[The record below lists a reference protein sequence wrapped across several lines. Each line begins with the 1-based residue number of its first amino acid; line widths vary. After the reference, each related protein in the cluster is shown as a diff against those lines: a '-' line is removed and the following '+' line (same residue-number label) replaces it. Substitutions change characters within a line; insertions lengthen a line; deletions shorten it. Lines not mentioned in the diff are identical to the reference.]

1 MLLKSTS
8 KYYTCLLFKD
18 SRIDHS
24 VNCPVL
30 LDWSYQRTNQTTRS
44 SHVTTNATNS
54 TDHLCDV
61 TEVAPN
67 VTTVSTQ
74 TGNVT
79 PDVLQRVLKP
89 AADVTGQG
97 QGQEGAVQHSGTTS
111 AKVTQ
116 GQTGVKLTKSLM
128 TGGGASGPRVSTNQ
142 NQPPHDTQKQVSY
155 TTLLKKR
162 KEKTHT
168 IQYLYKY
175 KQ

>member
-1 MLLKSTS
+1 M
-8 KYYTCLLFKD
+8 
-18 SRIDHS
+18 
-24 VNCPVL
+24 
-30 LDWSYQRTNQTTRS
+30 
-44 SHVTTNATNS
+44 TTNTTNS
-54 TDHLCDV
+54 SDHLCDV

-97 QGQEGAVQHSGTTS
+97 QGQGQEGALQHSGITS

-128 TGGGASGPRVSTNQ
+128 TGGGACGPRVSTNQ
-142 NQPPHDTQKQVSY
+142 NQQPHDTQKQVSY
-155 TTLLKKR
+155 TTLLKKH
-162 KEKTHT
+162 KE
-168 IQYLYKY
+168 
-175 KQ
+175 